1 MRHTTILA
9 VIAGVMTCVTAQ
21 AGDVYRYVDERGN
34 TLYTDKPIPGAER
47 ITTVAPKPPEAA
59 ASSYA
64 RQQATNTNQMNA
76 TNQRIATAQDN
87 QRVAANVAKDL
98 ETTRAD
104 RCKKARDHYQNTINS
119 QRLYREKDGGQRE
132 YLSDAEIAQAR
143 MDAARSVET
152 ICGPQ
157 G

>member
-1 MRHTTILA
+1 MRYTTILA
-9 VIAGVMTCVTAQ
+9 VIAGLTCVTAN

-34 TLYTDKPIPGAER
+34 TMYTDKPIPGAER
-47 ITTVAPKPPEAA
+47 VTSVAPKPPEAA
-59 ASSYA
+59 ARAYSQ
-64 RQQATNTNQMNA
+64 QQAA
-76 TNQRIATAQDN
+76 TTGQLGASNQRIAATQEN
-87 QRVAANVAKDL
+87 QRVATTVAKDL
-98 ETTRAD
+98 EATRAD
-104 RCKKARDHYQNTINS
+104 RCKKARDHYQNTIQS
-119 QRLYREKDGGQRE
+119 QRLYREKEGQRE